1 MNSCISS
8 HELYNTVEIKEIIK
22 DKTLKAKDKTALI
35 SQFLNENPHQINPL
49 VNEAKLL
56 KGSDKATY
64 IEAIEHATL
73 ANPMLCTPDC
83 FNFAIF
89 SLTDKAPRVKWES
102 ARVIANTAHLFPDE
116 LTGAIVNL
124 LANTEHK
131 GTVVRWSA
139 AQALSKIVSLNT
151 THNSQ
156 LVPALKTVSAMEEK
170 PSIQKIYT
178 TALKRF

>member
-1 MNSCISS
+1 
-8 HELYNTVEIKEIIK
+8 
-22 DKTLKAKDKTALI
+22 
-35 SQFLNENPHQINPL
+35 
-49 VNEAKLL
+49 
-56 KGSDKATY
+56 
-64 IEAIEHATL
+64 
-73 ANPMLCTPDC
+73 MLCTPDC